1 MLEKLLMMGIKG
13 AVSRQVRDAIKKDNR
28 AIKIAQGEVLKI
40 RRVLAAREAVD
51 RWLAED
57 YRRSLSIVR
66 GYLQVEVMIEGG
78 KPVMAPV
85 RAPDHAKLCAKLGI
99 QVPEPR
105 ELKQ

>member
-1 MLEKLLMMGIKG
+1 MQ
-13 AVSRQVRDAIKKDNR
+13 A
-28 AIKIAQGEVLKI
+28 
-40 RRVLAAREAVD
+40 
-51 RWLAED
+51 
-57 YRRSLSIVR
+57 IVR

-105 ELKQ
+105 E